1 MNIERLRIK
10 NLGAKSHSWPILD
23 IHFERAN
30 VPIVLI
36 TLENSRIT
44 IFEVFLDELF
54 IETHIYRFL
63 NNNFITSNK
72 PIVRKLCFLL

>member
-36 TLENSRIT
+36 TLENSRII
-44 IFEVFLDELF
+44 IFEVFLDYNYLLKHIF
-54 IETHIYRFL
+54 IV
-63 NNNFITSNK
+63 S
-72 PIVRKLCFLL
+72 